1 MSNSIQELRE
11 LSNTVRLSYTQ
22 PIYWLVEDTQT
33 NEVVSS
39 NTILPPK
46 SEMYLQI
53 YDEYEI
59 YSSDKSIIPF
69 FVEFLTGVHNAY
81 CTEVSNENLFTILD
95 SLIVDNNYG
104 DWTVKDIFTDK
115 YIGTTSKNLNCGG
128 RLNGRYLIQ
137 ANDWDLVNQLKYI
150 VEYADSDKWL
160 GLVLFKEEQ
169 VQQSKLSVGVQFLKN
184 NIKTLITLMIIL
196 SGLVLIISVMST
208 LSLKVNLRLIGGSLL
223 LLSGVVYVLVK
234 WSEK

>member
-1 MSNSIQELRE
+1 MSNNIQELRE
-11 LSNTVRLSYTQ
+11 LSSTARLSHTQ

-33 NEVVSS
+33 SEVVSS

-53 YDEYEI
+53 YEEYEI
-59 YSSDKSIIPF
+59 YSSNKSIIPF
-69 FVEFLTGVHNAY
+69 FVEFLSGTHNAY
-81 CTEVSNENLFTILD
+81 CTEVSNENLFAILNTLIID
-95 SLIVDNNYG
+95 SNYG

-160 GLVLFKEEQ
+160 GLVLFKREQ
-169 VQQSKLSVGVQFLKN
+169 VQQSKLSMGVQFLKN
-184 NIKTLITLMIIL
+184 NIKTIITLIVIFSGLALIT
-196 SGLVLIISVMST
+196 SVIST
-208 LSLKVNLRLIGGSLL
+208 LSLKLSLRLIGGSLL
-223 LLSGVVYVLVK
+223 LFSSISYALTRHLYK
-234 WSEK
+234 